1 MQDSAPEDQPCPQGP
16 GRPEL
21 TRACRAPP
29 GLGFLLTSKVAR
41 ASRLKVTRGRGDLWG
56 CVGTPPTSDAS
67 LMHAAACR
75 QYLPRTSLERL
86 RQLSVA
92 SGTAASLYSFRALQ
106 NLSQGSLTRTRIG
119 PLALLLGRRGSLL
132 HEIVFSSLPSTKQN
146 SSNKSR
152 RLAVHFVHV
161 PLPFRAECRFCSS
174 ACPASCLCNVTM
186 DHGTSATASRPGTAC
201 PLSNLGMRQEAEE
214 ALRGFRTESST
225 TCRPSRSICSGG
237 APCSSTYRFV
247 LNVSQQ
253 GIAQ

>member
-119 PLALLLGRRGSLL
+119 PLALLLGKGKPATRDRFLVPPL
-132 HEIVFSSLPSTKQN
+132 HETELLKQVSATCCTFCTCSPPLQGRVQVLFFCMPGILPLQ
-146 SSNKSR
+146 
-152 RLAVHFVHV
+152 
-161 PLPFRAECRFCSS
+161 C
-174 ACPASCLCNVTM
+174 
-186 DHGTSATASRPGTAC
+186 DHGPWNVCHSVPAWHRLSVVEPWNAT
-201 PLSNLGMRQEAEE
+201 
-214 ALRGFRTESST
+214 RGR
-225 TCRPSRSICSGG
+225 RS
-237 APCSSTYRFV
+237 P
-247 LNVSQQ
+247 
-253 GIAQ
+253 